1 MVIVGGS
8 GNNLGSILGG
18 FLIWFVWT
26 EAEPAGTWL
35 MNFLTNWL
43 PEGNA
48 VKDHLIQSAQH
59 MRLFVMGFILLLVM
73 RFSPRGILPE
83 RHAH

>member
-35 MNFLTNWL
+35 MTFLTNWL

-83 RHAH
+83 RHAR